1 MRTPLVPPSAFR
13 PSAETSQPTPEITG
27 WRGQNQNVR
36 IYHRIP
42 GSCFLMLGRISG
54 TKVSPVTPARI
65 SWQRRI
71 RPSASKYLGKNKH
84 VIIGRV
90 GCQSLHCGHCDLTDQ
105 SQPARL
111 PASRSPTPPSWGSL
125 VHLLVRAL
133 GRLGARRHTRTRTNN
148 LRDAN
153 HTDGSACWPFRI
165 GAPYGVRQGTRS
177 HSVIGARRHRRAH
190 SRRSVVGSANRAGL
204 GKGARIGLIWA
215 SARVGAIHWSAA
227 ASALAST
234 TASVVAD
241 VVCA

>member
-1 MRTPLVPPSAFR
+1 MRTPLVPTNGFR

-54 TKVSPVTPARI
+54 AKVSPVTPARI

-190 SRRSVVGSANRAGL
+190 SRRYGVDLGL
-204 GKGARIGLIWA
+204 E
-215 SARVGAIHWSAA
+215 
-227 ASALAST
+227 
-234 TASVVAD
+234 
-241 VVCA
+241 